1 MTLNLDDLIK
11 CGKETDYLDFKSIPY
26 KKEKFGDFIKDVM
39 SMANADIEIDR
50 YLIIGVKTHPDREK
64 ELLGVHKS
72 DFLDSATYQ
81 QLISDNIEPV
91 INLECFYYSLDG
103 KDFGIFKISRCFNQ
117 PYLMKKDYN
126 PSLKK
131 GDGYIRIGDH
141 QRKLERQDYDRI
153 FSKRINEKSFDGDV
167 EIKFLENNDVQ
178 LHISPLKNFE
188 FPSNRMAEKIKKI
201 LENRKQ
207 NPFVESN
214 NLFAL
219 PVATFGS
226 LPYEQRT
233 TKDLEKN
240 LTAVHR
246 TYADEDAYEL
256 FEVNSHKI
264 NLLVENKG
272 HQYIEDATIEM
283 EIPKIDGVL
292 IADQIYPKP
301 QHQSSPFA
309 VAQVS
314 TNFNNIYYPAVKE
327 EKNSFIISKTIG
339 NIKHQIPT
347 NVFPEPIRL
356 VCGSKASGET
366 IEIKCKIYA
375 KNLSQPVLTTLK
387 IVIDS

>member
-1 MTLNLDDLIK
+1 MNLDDLIRYENESK
-11 CGKETDYLDFKSIPY
+11 YLDFKSIPY
-26 KKEKFGDFIKDVM
+26 KREKFNDFIKDIM
-39 SMANADIEIDR
+39 SMANADIECDR
-50 YLIIGVKTHPDREK
+50 YIITGVKTKPGCEK
-64 ELLGVHKS
+64 EFLGIEAT

-81 QLISDNIEPV
+81 QVISDNIEPV
-91 INLECFYYSLDG
+91 INLECFIYSLNG
-103 KDFGIFKISRCFNQ
+103 KNHGIFKISKCFDP
-117 PYLMKKDYN
+117 PYLMKKDYG

-141 QRKLERQDYDRI
+141 QRKLERQDIDRI
-153 FSKRINEKSFDGDV
+153 FNKRMSEKLFDGVV
-167 EIKFLENNDVQ
+167 EIKFLENNDNQ
-178 LHISPLKNFE
+178 LHLSSLKNFE
-188 FPSNRMAEKIKKI
+188 FPSNKMAEKIKKI

-327 EKNSFIISKTIG
+327 EKDSFIISKTIG